1 MIKALPG
8 EVWKPLQ
15 FPGWK
20 QLRNKYALSSAGRI
34 ASYKLNVLQDGK
46 LLQGSIT
53 TGYKTLNLHR
63 PGNNGTL
70 YIHREIARLF
80 NKKPSNKHK
89 YVIHVN
95 HNKTDNSFKNLQW
108 ASLEKMIEHQQDSP
122 AKIAYKKV
130 QANRTVGL
138 KLTAAQVKAI
148 KKILDNPKRNI
159 TIKNLAKKYG
169 VSEMTMYRIKSGE
182 NWGRIKH

>member
-1 MIKALPG
+1 MIKALSA

-20 QLRNKYALSSAGRI
+20 QLRNKYALSSHGRI
-34 ASYKLNVLQDGK
+34 ASFKNDVLQDGK

-63 PGNNGTL
+63 PENNGTL

-80 NKKPSNKHK
+80 NKKPSTKHK

-95 HNKTDNSFKNLQW
+95 HNKMDNSSKNLQW
-108 ASLEKMIEHQQDSP
+108 SSLETMIDHQQKSP

-130 QANRTVGL
+130 QANRTEGL
-138 KLTAAQVKAI
+138 KLNANQVKGI
-148 KKILDNPKRNI
+148 KKILTDKNRKI
-159 TIKNLAKKYG
+159 TIKKLAEKFG

-182 NWGRIKH
+182 NWGRIK